1 MATAPFVSGFHG
13 TGAIQRIHGV
23 RPADP
28 RLDPT
33 RIPCGARAPPPQPR
47 RAFPAFPTRIRREP
61 DAERS
66 AGSPCSRKAQRECL
80 AQSASGSKGQR
91 GFGDGENKARRK
103 RGDEK
108 RTPATPPPPCTPF
121 IPYSRLREKG
131 RGRCA
136 RNGRKNIWGG
146 GRKGRWKET
155 GARAAFGGAR
165 EPLSE
170 APPWQGSANALPIA
184 SKEPSQ
190 NPPRRNRGS
199 FRQKNPRSAAPEKR
213 PQLPWQE
220 GPQNN
225 VGWETAVQNDAR
237 WMGVR
242 P

>member
-1 MATAPFVSGFHG
+1 MVPAPSSGSMACV
-13 TGAIQRIHGV
+13 QRIRASIRRGS
-23 RPADP
+23 PAAHARLP
-28 RLDPT
+28 RNPDALSPHSRRESDANPT
-33 RIPCGARAPPPQPR
+33 RKEAPGHLARAR
-47 RAFPAFPTRIRREP
+47 HNANA
-61 DAERS
+61 
-66 AGSPCSRKAQRECL
+66 SRKARAGRKGRED
-80 AQSASGSKGQR
+80 SGTAKTKREGN
-91 GFGDGENKARRK
+91 GEMRRE
-103 RGDEK
+103 RQ
-108 RTPATPPPPCTPF
+108 PLPPPPCTPF

-146 GRKGRWKET
+146 DGKGGGKKREPAPPSE
-155 GARAAFGGAR
+155 ARG

-199 FRQKNPRSAAPEKR
+199 FRQKSPRSAAPEKR

-225 VGWETAVQNDAR
+225 VGWENAVQNDAR
-237 WMGVR
+237 WMGVS

>member
-1 MATAPFVSGFHG
+1 MVPAPSSGSMACV
-13 TGAIQRIHGV
+13 QRIRASIRRGS
-23 RPADP
+23 PAAHAHLP
-28 RLDPT
+28 RNPDALSPHSRRESDANPT
-33 RIPCGARAPPPQPR
+33 RKEAPGHLARAR
-47 RAFPAFPTRIRREP
+47 HNANA
-61 DAERS
+61 
-66 AGSPCSRKAQRECL
+66 SRKARAGRKGRED
-80 AQSASGSKGQR
+80 SGTAKTKREGN
-91 GFGDGENKARRK
+91 GETRRE
-103 RGDEK
+103 RQ
-108 RTPATPPPPCTPF
+108 PLPPPPCTPF

>member
-108 RTPATPPPPCTPF
+108 RTPATPPPMHALYPLFTSKGKGTRP
-121 IPYSRLREKG
+121 LREKWQKEYMGGGDGKGGGKKREPAPPSEARANPSRKHRHG
-131 RGRCA
+131 RARQTLCRSLRRSLPRILPEGTEGASGRKTLGAPRPKSA
-136 RNGRKNIWGG
+136 RNSP
-146 GRKGRWKET
+146 GRKGLRT
-155 GARAAFGGAR
+155 T
-165 EPLSE
+165 
-170 APPWQGSANALPIA
+170 SAGR
-184 SKEPSQ
+184 
-190 NPPRRNRGS
+190 PRC
-199 FRQKNPRSAAPEKR
+199 KTTPD
-213 PQLPWQE
+213 
-220 GPQNN
+220 
-225 VGWETAVQNDAR
+225 GWA
-237 WMGVR
+237 
-242 P
+242 

>member
-47 RAFPAFPTRIRREP
+47 RALPAFPTRIQREP
-61 DAERS
+61 IAERS
-66 AGSPCSRKAQRECL
+66 AGSPSHAQGSTRRL
-80 AQSASGSKGQR
+80 TQSASGSKGQR
-91 GFGDGENKARRK
+91 GFGDGQNKARRK

-108 RTPATPPPPCTPF
+108 RTPATPPPCTPF

-146 GRKGRWKET
+146 DGKGGGKKREPAPPSE
-155 GARAAFGGAR
+155 ARG

-199 FRQKNPRSAAPEKR
+199 FRQKSPRSAAPEKH

-225 VGWETAVQNDAR
+225 VGWENAVQNDAR
-237 WMGVR
+237 WMGVS

>member
-1 MATAPFVSGFHG
+1 MVPAPSSGSMACVQQIRASIRRGSPAAHARLPRNPDALSPHSRRESNANPSRREAPG
-13 TGAIQRIHGV
+13 
-23 RPADP
+23 
-28 RLDPT
+28 RL
-33 RIPCGARAPPPQPR
+33 ARAR
-47 RAFPAFPTRIRREP
+47 HNANA
-61 DAERS
+61 
-66 AGSPCSRKAQRECL
+66 SRKARAGRKGRED
-80 AQSASGSKGQR
+80 SGTAKTKREGNGETRRERQPLPPMHALYPLFTSKGKGTR
-91 GFGDGENKARRK
+91 
-103 RGDEK
+103 
-108 RTPATPPPPCTPF
+108 P
-121 IPYSRLREKG
+121 LREKWQ
-131 RGRCA
+131 
-136 RNGRKNIWGG
+136 KEYMGG

-155 GARAAFGGAR
+155 GAHAAFGGAR

>member
-13 TGAIQRIHGV
+13 TGAVQRIHGV

-47 RAFPAFPTRIRREP
+47 RALPAFPTRIQREP
-61 DAERS
+61 IAERS
-66 AGSPCSRKAQRECL
+66 AGSPSHRARHDANASRKARAGRKGRED
-80 AQSASGSKGQR
+80 SGTARTRREGN
-91 GFGDGENKARRK
+91 GETGRERQ
-103 RGDEK
+103 
-108 RTPATPPPPCTPF
+108 PLSSPCTPF

-146 GRKGRWKET
+146 GDGKGGGKKREPAPPSE
-155 GARAAFGGAR
+155 ARANPSRKRRHGRAR
-165 EPLSE
+165 QTLCRSLRR
-170 APPWQGSANALPIA
+170 SL
-184 SKEPSQ
+184 SQ

-199 FRQKNPRSAAPEKR
+199 FRQKGPRSAAPEKR
-213 PQLPWQE
+213 PQ
-220 GPQNN
+220 
-225 VGWETAVQNDAR
+225 
-237 WMGVR
+237 R

>member
-1 MATAPFVSGFHG
+1 MVPAPSSGSMACV
-13 TGAIQRIHGV
+13 QRIRASIRRGS
-23 RPADP
+23 PAAHAHLP
-28 RLDPT
+28 RNPDALSPHSRRESDANPT
-33 RIPCGARAPPPQPR
+33 RKEAPGHLARAR
-47 RAFPAFPTRIRREP
+47 HNANA
-61 DAERS
+61 
-66 AGSPCSRKAQRECL
+66 SRKARAGRKGRED
-80 AQSASGSKGQR
+80 SGTAKTKREGNGETRRERQPLPPPMHALYPLFTSKGKGTR
-91 GFGDGENKARRK
+91 
-103 RGDEK
+103 
-108 RTPATPPPPCTPF
+108 P
-121 IPYSRLREKG
+121 LREKWQKEYMG
-131 RGRCA
+131 
-136 RNGRKNIWGG
+136 GG

>member
-108 RTPATPPPPCTPF
+108 RTPATPPPMHALYPLFTSKGKGTRP
-121 IPYSRLREKG
+121 LREKWQKEYMGGDGKGGGKKREPAPPSEARANPSRKHRHG
-131 RGRCA
+131 RARQTLCRSLRRSLPRILPEGTEGASGRKTLGAPRPKSA
-136 RNGRKNIWGG
+136 RNSP
-146 GRKGRWKET
+146 GRKGLRT
-155 GARAAFGGAR
+155 T
-165 EPLSE
+165 
-170 APPWQGSANALPIA
+170 SAGR
-184 SKEPSQ
+184 
-190 NPPRRNRGS
+190 PRC
-199 FRQKNPRSAAPEKR
+199 KTTPD
-213 PQLPWQE
+213 
-220 GPQNN
+220 
-225 VGWETAVQNDAR
+225 GWA
-237 WMGVR
+237 
-242 P
+242 

>member
-91 GFGDGENKARRK
+91 GFGDGQNKARRK

-108 RTPATPPPPCTPF
+108 RTPATPPPLHALYPLFTSKGKGTRP
-121 IPYSRLREKG
+121 LREKWQKEYMGGGDGKGGGKKREPAPPSEARANPSRKHRHG
-131 RGRCA
+131 RARQTLCRSLRRSLPRILPEGTEGASGRKTLGAPRPKSA
-136 RNGRKNIWGG
+136 RNSP
-146 GRKGRWKET
+146 GRKGLRT
-155 GARAAFGGAR
+155 T
-165 EPLSE
+165 
-170 APPWQGSANALPIA
+170 SAGR
-184 SKEPSQ
+184 
-190 NPPRRNRGS
+190 PRC
-199 FRQKNPRSAAPEKR
+199 KTTPD
-213 PQLPWQE
+213 
-220 GPQNN
+220 
-225 VGWETAVQNDAR
+225 GWA
-237 WMGVR
+237 
-242 P
+242 

>member
-108 RTPATPPPPCTPF
+108 RTPATPPPCTPF

-146 GRKGRWKET
+146 DGKGGGKKREPAPPSEARANPSRKHRHGRARQTLCRSLRRSLPRILPEGTEGASGRKTLGAPRPKSARNSPGRKGLRT
-155 GARAAFGGAR
+155 T
-165 EPLSE
+165 
-170 APPWQGSANALPIA
+170 SAGR
-184 SKEPSQ
+184 
-190 NPPRRNRGS
+190 PRC
-199 FRQKNPRSAAPEKR
+199 KTTPD
-213 PQLPWQE
+213 
-220 GPQNN
+220 
-225 VGWETAVQNDAR
+225 GWA
-237 WMGVR
+237 
-242 P
+242 

>member
-1 MATAPFVSGFHG
+1 MVPAPSSGSMACV
-13 TGAIQRIHGV
+13 QRIRASIRRGS
-23 RPADP
+23 PAAHAHLP
-28 RLDPT
+28 RNPDALSPHSRRESDANPT
-33 RIPCGARAPPPQPR
+33 RKEAPGHLARAR
-47 RAFPAFPTRIRREP
+47 HNANA
-61 DAERS
+61 
-66 AGSPCSRKAQRECL
+66 SRKARAGRKGRED
-80 AQSASGSKGQR
+80 SGTAKTKREGNGETRRERQPLPPPMHALYPLFTSKGKGTR
-91 GFGDGENKARRK
+91 
-103 RGDEK
+103 
-108 RTPATPPPPCTPF
+108 P
-121 IPYSRLREKG
+121 LREKWQKEYMG
-131 RGRCA
+131 R
-136 RNGRKNIWGG
+136 

>member
-1 MATAPFVSGFHG
+1 MVPAPSSGSMACV
-13 TGAIQRIHGV
+13 QRIRASIRRGS
-23 RPADP
+23 PAAHAHLP
-28 RLDPT
+28 RNPDALSPHSRRESDANPT
-33 RIPCGARAPPPQPR
+33 RKEAPGHLARAR
-47 RAFPAFPTRIRREP
+47 HNANA
-61 DAERS
+61 
-66 AGSPCSRKAQRECL
+66 SRKAR
-80 AQSASGSKGQR
+80 A
-91 GFGDGENKARRK
+91 
-103 RGDEK
+103 
-108 RTPATPPPPCTPF
+108 
-121 IPYSRLREKG
+121 
-131 RGRCA
+131 
-136 RNGRKNIWGG
+136 
-146 GRKGRWKET
+146 GRKGREDSGTAKTKREGNGETRRERQPLPPPMHALYPLFTSKGKGTRPLREKWQKEYM
-155 GARAAFGGAR
+155 GGGDGKGGGKKREPAPPSEARG